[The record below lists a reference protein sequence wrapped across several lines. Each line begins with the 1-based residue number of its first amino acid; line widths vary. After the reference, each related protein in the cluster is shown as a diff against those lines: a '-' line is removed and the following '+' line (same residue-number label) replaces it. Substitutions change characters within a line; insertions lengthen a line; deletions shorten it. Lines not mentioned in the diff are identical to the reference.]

1 MGEGELL
8 PRDEGRLSVGG
19 DYGNRN
25 GDGGRESPVRRLS
38 HRFSV
43 IFEKIKGPR
52 PGSGGAWVE
61 HRESRSAGS
70 GSGGGGGGAGNAVDK
85 G

>member
-1 MGEGELL
+1 MGQCQSTPPGKS
-8 PRDEGRLSVGG
+8 RGVFY
-19 DYGNRN
+19 YGNRN